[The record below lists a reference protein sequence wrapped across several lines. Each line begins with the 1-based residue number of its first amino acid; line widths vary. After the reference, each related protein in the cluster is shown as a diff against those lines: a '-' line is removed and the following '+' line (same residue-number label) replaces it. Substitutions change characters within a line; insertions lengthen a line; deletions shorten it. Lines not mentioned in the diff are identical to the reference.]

1 MEITQNSQNENS
13 MENENGWRDLWDNT
27 VIFTLLGSQKG
38 KKVVEYIV
46 IEIMAESF
54 QRLNKET
61 YLGTGNTGVPNEMN
75 PRSKDD
81 ITIKMIKI

>member
-1 MEITQNSQNENS
+1 MKTVWKMRMAEGISGTTS
-13 MENENGWRDLWDNT
+13 NT